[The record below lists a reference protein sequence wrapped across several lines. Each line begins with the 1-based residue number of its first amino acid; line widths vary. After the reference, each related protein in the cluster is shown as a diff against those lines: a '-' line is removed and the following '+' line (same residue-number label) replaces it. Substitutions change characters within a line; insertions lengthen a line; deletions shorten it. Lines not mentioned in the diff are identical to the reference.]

1 MHQVTDFIWLYKVEL
16 TQYVFKKKKGVMK
29 SMAIELYKQQSAML
43 HQWIARSSL
52 EEKKRPGTVLYNCY
66 YYKRRLLIYCAF
78 LVIKFS
84 ILSGENGQAHM
95 GHVTQEIAMKASPN
109 DKIDMRLVD
118 EYMHCK
124 VFLKKDKRPR

>member
-1 MHQVTDFIWLYKVEL
+1 
-16 TQYVFKKKKGVMK
+16 
-29 SMAIELYKQQSAML
+29 MAIDLYKQQSAML
-43 HQWIARSSL
+43 HQWINRSSL

-66 YYKRRLLIYCAF
+66 CYKRRILICCVS

-84 ILSGENGQAHM
+84 ILSGENGRAHM

-124 VFLKKDKRPR
+124 TFCVCVCV